1 MGERE
6 ESEREKQMDAERH
19 SLTLFGSPL
28 KTLYYFGRFA
38 WGGLTRGFH
47 WFLSH
52 PFTLFF
58 LMPALAT
65 YLGVKH
71 AELAPELVSYVEDFM
86 KYVAWWVGLGI
97 LSSIGLGTGMH
108 SGLLFLFP
116 HMLKVCLAAETC
128 GHVGFSI
135 LGDTW
140 YSAEPLH
147 CTSGREQEGGAGDGV
162 VSYWEVYRKVVLT
175 AILWGAGTA
184 LGEVPPYLISYSAAV
199 AGKKAEALEEIEQ
212 KLEGTAHEGGPIK
225 RLVSRMERWM
235 MGFIQ
240 NHGFLGIFLLASW
253 PNAAFDLCGLCC
265 GAFKMPFWHF
275 FGATLLGKAF
285 VKVNLQTLFFVAL
298 FRQGTR
304 EAIMGWLE
312 RVLPTHI
319 PGLSRELPLAHE
331 LHVLV
336 NKSIAKFQAKVTAHS
351 AAHHAETRW
360 FWHRGLDML
369 KDRDAR
375 MAWLQ
380 QAVPD
385 TIAEW
390 WSLVLLGLISSFV
403 ISSINSMAQAA
414 KLEEQE
420 QQQQQGP
427 SRETPSKTFPPARV
441 VS

>member
-1 MGERE
+1 MGDRE
-6 ESEREKQMDAERH
+6 APEKEKQMGVDRH
-19 SLTLFGSPL
+19 SLTLFSSPL
-28 KTLYYFGRFA
+28 KTLYYFGRFS
-38 WGGLTRGFH
+38 WGGITRGFH

-58 LMPALAT
+58 LMPAVAT
-65 YLGVKH
+65 YFGVKH
-71 AELAPELVSYVEDFM
+71 AEIAPELVSQVEDFA

-147 CTSGREQEGGAGDGV
+147 CISGREQEGAAGDGV

-212 KLEGTAHEGGPIK
+212 KLEGTVHEGGPVK

-240 NHGFLGIFLLASW
+240 NHGFLGIFLLASCSSTE
-253 PNAAFDLCGLCC
+253 PLHSHRSHHKSLRRCNHVHQSLA
-265 GAFKMPFWHF
+265 KTM
-275 FGATLLGKAF
+275 
-285 VKVNLQTLFFVAL
+285 FFVAL

-304 EAIMGWLE
+304 EAIMSWLE

-319 PGLSRELPLAHE
+319 PGLKQELPLAHE
-331 LHVLV
+331 LHALV

-351 AAHHAETRW
+351 AAHHAEARW

-420 QQQQQGP
+420 QQKQQGP
-427 SRETPSKTFPPARV
+427 SGDPPSKTVPPARV